1 MNVCTTVFTP
11 LEYGTCGLSE
21 DDAIKQY
28 GEADIEVQFHNIN
41 VNCRVEL
48 RKLIL
53 EYFKLYYNLENST
66 FTLCD
71 SKTMFSLAFNIN
83 TTWPNFKIS
92 YNQKIIHSIVQ

>member
-48 RKLIL
+48 HLRKLIL
-53 EYFKLYYNLENST
+53 EY
-66 FTLCD
+66 
-71 SKTMFSLAFNIN
+71 LALL
-83 TTWPNFKIS
+83 
-92 YNQKIIHSIVQ
+92 

>member
-1 MNVCTTVFTP
+1 MQVGKALARTFRVSNADTKKIWEKILIILFFSALTDYVNVCTTVFTP

-53 EYFKLYYNLENST
+53 EY
-66 FTLCD
+66 
-71 SKTMFSLAFNIN
+71 LALL
-83 TTWPNFKIS
+83 
-92 YNQKIIHSIVQ
+92 